1 METVWILLASAA
13 GACIALQAAANGSLR
28 TNLGD
33 PRYAAFFSICGT
45 IVTAVAVML
54 LLRPAP
60 PAAAAIRAAPWWNWI
75 GGPLGAAHEAHR
87 QQVLMR
93 LDGRALLRRDRFVE
107 AGTFEPAERD
117 RKRAAG
123 GDDSGP
129 LAQLPFAGFG
139 FDDIERRL
147 ERRRRPQ
154 GHLRPSLDMT
164 REQSADIAAV
174 AGVGRPAK
182 APRNGHR
189 LHPGS
194 TVSRVSRSLTGRET
208 PPMPMT

>member
-75 GGPLGAAHEAHR
+75 GGPLGAAI
-87 QQVLMR
+87 VL
-93 LDGRALLRRDRFVE
+93 
-107 AGTFEPAERD
+107 AGAVLAP
-117 RKRAAG
+117 KLGAA
-123 GDDSGP
+123 
-129 LAQLPFAGFG
+129 AF
-139 FDDIERRL
+139 
-147 ERRRRPQ
+147 
-154 GHLRPSLDMT
+154 
-164 REQSADIAAV
+164 IAAV
-174 AGVGRPAK
+174 VAGQLCCSLLLDHFGLMNLPRQELTAVRLLGALLVFAGVLLVK
-182 APRNGHR
+182 Q
-189 LHPGS
+189 
-194 TVSRVSRSLTGRET
+194 
-208 PPMPMT
+208 